1 MALPKVTP
9 GTYNYGQYASPT
21 QVKYNAAGDLALAEG
36 IAKGIESLG
45 DLAKTKIE
53 QRLELDAKINESQEN
68 ALNNLAVEQQKE
80 KEKQNESKI
89 NTLTDLANRAGS
101 LLTAK
106 QRREYKRGIR
116 TGDEDLT
123 RRESRQALDKE
134 LGIINNEVDAFIAL
148 NKYDMDEDLLNST
161 DPQSISADSL
171 PNFNL
176 AKQLANGNYGT
187 VSEGGRTYV
196 TYKYIGTDGKEKEG
210 KKLLTDLVEN
220 IEQYTEFDP
229 AFRFGNSEEFNKM
242 AEAKGK
248 SFGQNRLKALY
259 TEEIGGVKY
268 INRDKVKEQ
277 MLEGDFM
284 SSLVDTFGYK
294 AIQDIGDINNV
305 EEFKDRAVDYIID
318 NYITQ
323 TGADVVKPNAL
334 EWAELRLEQDKL
346 RSSRESKYK
355 KDIAEA
361 RRDLSVLD
369 SNIKSIESTEFIANL
384 KSLASDTV
392 KDKGPID
399 SKFRNLMNKSN
410 FSLEKA
416 VDLETEEF
424 IGYKA
429 KHPLLGEFNFTF
441 NELDDGSF
449 VDMLL
454 TKLRTKKESI
464 EGYIKGLSPTPPP
477 PPKD

>member
-45 DLAKTKIE
+45 DLVKTKIE

-106 QRREYKRGIR
+106 QRREYKRGLR
-116 TGDEDLT
+116 AGDEDLT

-134 LGIINNEVDAFIAL
+134 LGVINNEVDAFIAL

-248 SFGQNRLKALY
+248 SFGENRLKALY

-323 TGADVVKPNAL
+323 TGDDVVKPDAL
-334 EWAELRLEQDKL
+334 EWAKLRLDQEKQ
-346 RSSRESKYK
+346 RSSQESKFK
-355 KDIAEA
+355 EKLALAEEDI
-361 RRDLSVLD
+361 VLLNE
-369 SNIKSIESTEFIANL
+369 NIKSLESTPFVMNL
-384 KSLASDTV
+384 KSLGEKQVQNKAE
-392 KDKGPID
+392 ID
-399 SKFRNLMNKSN
+399 SNLRRAMAEADFSMTKSYN
-410 FSLEKA
+410 Q
-416 VDLETEEF
+416 ETEEHD
-424 IGYKA
+424 GYLL
-429 KHPLLGEFNFTF
+429 KHPKLDDFTITF
-441 NELDDGSF
+441 SQLDDGSF
-449 VDMLL
+449 ANMLL
-454 TKLRTKKESI
+454 TKLRTRAK
-464 EGYIKGLSPTPPP
+464 GRQAYIGTLDPPP
-477 PPKD
+477 GPVKD